1 MRLCVTKF
9 GFVENLKNFL
19 DYLHIYTLFIIKYYI
34 ILLNIIIFN
43 NYIDFEIDKNSLKN
57 Y

>member
-19 DYLHIYTLFIIKYYI
+19 DYLHIYTLFIIKYYT